1 MRRFLDCILP
11 TVLISIAACGGNAS
25 SPTTPSPPTPVY
37 AIGDL
42 GVSAP
47 TVVLSVK
54 PSYTA
59 AAIAAHV
66 QGRVLLSAV
75 VTPDGTVGEVT
86 VVQSLDTTYG
96 LDAQAIS
103 AVKQWTFNPGMKGG
117 TAVAVR
123 VSIEMTFTLA

>member
-1 MRRFLDCILP
+1 MRFAFDPAQSACYRYVAKIQMRRFLDCILP
-11 TVLISIAACGGNAS
+11 AVLISFAACGSNAS

-54 PSYTA
+54 PSYTS

-86 VVQSLDTTYG
+86 VVQSSTRPTDWTRRR
-96 LDAQAIS
+96 S
-103 AVKQWTFNPGMKGG
+103 AP
-117 TAVAVR
+117 
-123 VSIEMTFTLA
+123 

>member
-1 MRRFLDCILP
+1 M
-11 TVLISIAACGGNAS
+11 
-25 SPTTPSPPTPVY
+25 
-37 AIGDL
+37 
-42 GVSAP
+42 
-47 TVVLSVK
+47 LSVK